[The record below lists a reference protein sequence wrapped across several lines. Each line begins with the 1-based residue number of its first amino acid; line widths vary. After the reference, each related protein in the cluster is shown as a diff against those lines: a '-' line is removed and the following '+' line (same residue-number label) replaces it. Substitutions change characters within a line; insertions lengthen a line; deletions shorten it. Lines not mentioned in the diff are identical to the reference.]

1 MKKPFKSPFSPGYV
15 NPALYHPLGGLPGV
29 EDVLQGGH
37 VVSVGHPL
45 EAVQEVLD
53 RVCQLILVTPV
64 KRLLDTFVRP
74 QLVQHR
80 LKTGVRNGD
89 DMISMYLELREC
101 GVVEARC
108 AVK

>member
-1 MKKPFKSPFSPGYV
+1 MKKPFKSRYSPGYV

-29 EDVLQGGH
+29 EDVLQSGH